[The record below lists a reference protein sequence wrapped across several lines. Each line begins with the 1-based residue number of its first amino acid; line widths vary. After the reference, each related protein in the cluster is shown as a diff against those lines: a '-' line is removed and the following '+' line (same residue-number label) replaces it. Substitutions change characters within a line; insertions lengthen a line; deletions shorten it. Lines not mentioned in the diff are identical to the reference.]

1 MKLLVI
7 DDHAVVRKGLV
18 QILDEASFTVQ
29 VHEAGRGEDVLDMV
43 RSTPYDVIILDLHLP
58 GMSGFQV
65 LEQLQTVH
73 PDIPVIILSMHDEE
87 EYGVRVLR
95 AGASGFVAKG
105 TDPDVILD
113 AVQRVATGKRYIS
126 PALAEHLL
134 VALDT
139 DADRSPHETLSD
151 REFEVFRRIVDGQS
165 VTEIGKELHLSVK
178 TISTYRTRIL
188 EKLNMDSNADLVKYA
203 VRHGI
208 VA

>member
-18 QILDEASFTVQ
+18 QILEEASFTVQ

-139 DADRSPHETLSD
+139 DTDRSPHETLSD

-188 EKLNMDSNADLVKYA
+188 EKLSMDSNADLVKYA